1 MSVSLVYAPEE
12 EAIAS
17 KACAKYISLI
27 QIVNFLIFDYQQKE
41 KKEQHYATSVIMP
54 LLVQAT

>member
-1 MSVSLVYAPEE
+1 MFYSSQFMSVSLLYAPEE

-27 QIVNFLIFDYQQKE
+27 QIINFLIFDYQQKE
-41 KKEQHYATSVIMP
+41 KKEQH
-54 LLVQAT
+54 